1 MCLKRIEENMKLSKA
16 SIYVSLFLSLILYA
30 NYYVTLEVKKA
41 YNNLIQTQ
49 QHSKASINLT
59 NGLQVETNELA
70 QLVRLFIS
78 TSETRYLFYY
88 YDIIAIRNGTKHAPE
103 NYIPS
108 LYWADVI
115 AERESHASL
124 ATQGGISLTTKMKG
138 LGFTQQELLLLQE
151 ILKALETL
159 KNVEQI
165 AFASTQGLYDINN
178 NEYVS
183 DGEPNLDYA
192 NKLIYSNTYN
202 AEKATL
208 SHALFNL
215 SQQVQ
220 KRTDNAIQE
229 ASTLLNTLITKASIG
244 LLLTFLLILLI
255 YLLFRQFILNPISL
269 LSKVAECLASGQYSA
284 RVSKMRAAE
293 ELLTLGK
300 TLDHMSES
308 IGKDIDNRNISQKKL
323 EHANLIVQEATQAKS
338 IFLANMSHEIRTPM
352 NAIIGM
358 AYLALNTKL
367 SSQQANYIETI
378 HNAGQ
383 SLLNIIND
391 ILDFSKIEAG
401 KIELEKTSFQLE
413 TAIINSLSL
422 VKQSLAKKD
431 IEMLVEIT
439 SNSLLNNTKVLVG
452 DAIRLGQILNNL
464 LSNAIK
470 FTQCGHIKLTISTIE
485 NTATQTTLS
494 FSVEDTGIGMTD
506 EQVSRLFL
514 EFEQADSS
522 TTRKYGGTGL
532 GLAITKNLIEL
543 MEGEIKVNS
552 TPHKGTTF
560 SFSAKF
566 DLPEKQPLAHSQ
578 INVANLRVLIVDQQQ
593 KSRLHLQAMMQRLEV
608 GSEVKHGIE
617 MTDSGL
623 EGLLMIQNKYDTGT
637 PYDLVFFDWTNKD
650 ISGKQF
656 LQSHSEKKYLEKTKL
671 IMMSANEYGNMHKT
685 ATKYAIEHLL
695 SKPILPTTLKNV
707 FNSITTSESKL
718 ARPISTK
725 NELSLQGI
733 KILLVEDNKTNQ
745 QLAIEL
751 LKMKGALID
760 TANNG
765 QEAVQKI
772 LNGKIT
778 QYNIV
783 LMDLQMPVMDGY
795 AATKLLREHQ
805 EFAGLPIV
813 AMTAHA
819 MEQDIQKSRLCGMNG
834 HISKPIIPELLY
846 ATIYEL
852 HNKMSLLPLA
862 TETNKTID
870 SEAMFA
876 PIAGL
881 NIVQGLKNS
890 AGRADLYQKV
900 LVNFFN
906 DFKNFSEKF
915 TLLLAARDWK
925 SAELMAHSLKGLT
938 ETIGANQLTQP
949 AVELEQ
955 VCKHASYS
963 SATVILNK
971 LLTELNP
978 LLIQLKKIH
987 LHSEPHK
994 SPTIS
999 VISDVLILLEC
1010 LLLESDVE
1018 VIEQWNRNYPLLTN
1032 VLPEKILL
1040 QINQC
1045 INNFE
1050 FDSAL
1055 NHLQEYKNREGMY

>member
-1 MCLKRIEENMKLSKA
+1 MKLSKA
-16 SIYVSLFLSLILYA
+16 SIYVSLFLSLILCA

-88 YDIIAIRNGTKHAPE
+88 YDIIAIRNGTKHAPD

-115 AERESHASL
+115 AEREPHTTLS
-124 ATQGGISLTTKMKG
+124 TQGGISLTTKMKG

-151 ILKALETL
+151 ILNALETL
-159 KNVEQI
+159 KNVEQV
-165 AFASTQGLYDINN
+165 AFASTQGLYDINT

-183 DGEPNLDYA
+183 DGKPNLDYA

-202 AEKATL
+202 TKKATL

-220 KRTDNAIQE
+220 KRTDNAVQE
-229 ASTLLNTLITKASIG
+229 ASTQLNTLITKASIG
-244 LLLTFLLILLI
+244 LLLTFLLIFLI

-269 LSKVAECLASGQYSA
+269 LSKVAECLAAGQYSA

-413 TAIINSLSL
+413 TAVTNSLSL

-431 IEMLVEIT
+431 IEMLVEIIG
-439 SNSLLNNTKVLVG
+439 NSLLNDTKVLIG
-452 DAIRLGQILNNL
+452 DSIRLGQILNNL

-470 FTQCGHIKLTISTIE
+470 FTQHGYIKLTISTIE

-543 MEGEIKVNS
+543 MDGEIKVNS

-566 DLPEKQPLAHSQ
+566 DLPEKQPLSHCQ

-593 KSRLHLQAMMQRLEV
+593 RSRLLLQTMMQQLEV
-608 GSEVKHGIE
+608 GCEIEHGIE

-623 EGLLMIQNKYDTGT
+623 EALLMIQNKYDAGT
-637 PYDLVFFDWTNKD
+637 PYDLVFFDWTNKT

-656 LQSHSEKKYLEKTKL
+656 LQSHSEKKYLENTKL

-685 ATKYAIEHLL
+685 ATKYAIEYLL
-695 SKPILPTTLKNV
+695 SKPILPTTLKNI
-707 FNSITTSESKL
+707 FNSITVSERKL
-718 ARPISTK
+718 TQPASTK
-725 NELSLQGI
+725 DTLSLKGI
-733 KILLVEDNKTNQ
+733 KVLLVEDNKTNQ

-772 LNGKIT
+772 LGSKKT

-783 LMDLQMPVMDGY
+783 LMDLQMPIMDGY

-805 EFAGLPIV
+805 EFADLPIV

-819 MEQDIQKSRLCGMNG
+819 MEQDIKKSRLCGMNG
-834 HISKPIIPELLY
+834 HISKPIMPELLY

-852 HNKMSLLPLA
+852 HNKVSLLPPSK
-862 TETNKTID
+862 EDNKTID
-870 SEAMFA
+870 SKNMFVA
-876 PIAGL
+876 IAGL
-881 NIVQGLKNS
+881 NTAQGLKNS
-890 AGRADLYQKV
+890 AGRPDLYQKV
-900 LVNFFN
+900 LINFFN
-906 DFKNFSEKF
+906 DFKNFPEKF
-915 TLLLAARDWK
+915 TLLLTARDWK
-925 SAELMAHSLKGLT
+925 NAELMAHSLKGLT

-949 AVELEQ
+949 AIELEQ

-963 SATVILNK
+963 SAIVILNR

-978 LLIQLKKIH
+978 LLIELKKLQLDSKPQNTSTKTAIN
-987 LHSEPHK
+987 
-994 SPTIS
+994 
-999 VISDVLILLEC
+999 DVLILLER

-1032 VLPEKILL
+1032 VLPEKTLL

-1055 NHLQEYKNREGMY
+1055 NHLQEFKNREGIY

>member
-1 MCLKRIEENMKLSKA
+1 M
-16 SIYVSLFLSLILYA
+16 
-30 NYYVTLEVKKA
+30 
-41 YNNLIQTQ
+41 
-49 QHSKASINLT
+49 
-59 NGLQVETNELA
+59 
-70 QLVRLFIS
+70 
-78 TSETRYLFYY
+78 
-88 YDIIAIRNGTKHAPE
+88 
-103 NYIPS
+103 
-108 LYWADVI
+108 
-115 AERESHASL
+115 
-124 ATQGGISLTTKMKG
+124 
-138 LGFTQQELLLLQE
+138 
-151 ILKALETL
+151 
-159 KNVEQI
+159 
-165 AFASTQGLYDINN
+165 
-178 NEYVS
+178 
-183 DGEPNLDYA
+183 
-192 NKLIYSNTYN
+192 
-202 AEKATL
+202 TL

-439 SNSLLNNTKVLVG
+439 SNSLLNDTKVLVG

-566 DLPEKQPLAHSQ
+566 DLPEKQPFAHSQ

-608 GSEVKHGIE
+608 GSEVEHGIE

-637 PYDLVFFDWTNKD
+637 PYDLVFFDWTSKD

-733 KILLVEDNKTNQ
+733 KVLLVEDNKTNQ

-876 PIAGL
+876 PITGL

>member
-1 MCLKRIEENMKLSKA
+1 MKLSKA
-16 SIYVSLFLSLILYA
+16 SIYVSLFISLILCT

-49 QHSKASINLT
+49 QHSTASINLT
-59 NGLQVETNELA
+59 NGLQVETSELA

-78 TSETRYLFYY
+78 TNETRYLFYY
-88 YDIIAIRNGTKHAPE
+88 YDIIAIRDGIKLAP
-103 NYIPS
+103 NHYIPS
-108 LYWADVI
+108 VYWADVI
-115 AERESHASL
+115 AERKPHSTL
-124 ATQGGISLTTKMKG
+124 TTQGGISLATKMRG
-138 LGFTQQELLLLQE
+138 LGFTQQELLLLKD
-151 ILKALETL
+151 ILNALETL

-165 AFASTQGLYDINN
+165 AFASTQGLYDIKT

-183 DGEPNLDYA
+183 DGEPNVEYA

-202 AEKATL
+202 AKKATL

-220 KRTDNAIQE
+220 KRTDNAVQE

-244 LLLTFLLILLI
+244 LLLTFILIFLI

-269 LSKVAECLASGQYSA
+269 LSKVAECLAAGQYST
-284 RVSKMRAAE
+284 RVANIKAAE

-413 TAIINSLSL
+413 TTVTNSLSL

-431 IEMLVEIT
+431 IEMLVEIKG
-439 SNSLLNNTKVLVG
+439 NSLLNDTKVLIG
-452 DAIRLGQILNNL
+452 DSIRLGQILNNL

-470 FTQCGHIKLTISTIE
+470 FTQHGYIKLTISTVE
-485 NTATQTTLS
+485 NTATQTILN

-543 MEGEIKVNS
+543 MDGEIKVNS
-552 TPHKGTTF
+552 TPHEGTIF

-566 DLPEKQPLAHSQ
+566 DLPEKQPLRHNQ

-593 KSRLHLQAMMQRLEV
+593 KSRLLLQAMMQQLEV
-608 GSEVKHGIE
+608 GCEIEHGIE

-623 EGLLMIQNKYDTGT
+623 EALLMIQNEYDAGT
-637 PYDLVFFDWTNKD
+637 PYDLVFFDWTNKE

-656 LQSHSEKKYLEKTKL
+656 LQSHCEKRYLEKTKL
-671 IMMSANEYGNMHKT
+671 IMMSANEYGNMHKI
-685 ATKYAIEHLL
+685 ATKYALEYLL

-707 FNSITTSESKL
+707 FNSITALERKFTQSD
-718 ARPISTK
+718 STK
-725 NELSLQGI
+725 SELSLQGI
-733 KILLVEDNKTNQ
+733 RILLVEDNKTNQ

-783 LMDLQMPVMDGY
+783 LMDLQMPIMDGY
-795 AATKLLREHQ
+795 AAAKLLREHQ

-819 MEQDIQKSRLCGMNG
+819 MEQDIKKSRLYGMNG

-852 HNKMSLLPLA
+852 HNKMTLLPHA
-862 TETNKTID
+862 VKTNETID
-870 SEAMFA
+870 NKDTFA
-876 PIAGL
+876 PIVGL
-881 NIVQGLKNS
+881 NTAQGLKNS
-890 AGRADLYQKV
+890 AGRTDLYQKV

-906 DFKNFSEKF
+906 DFKNFPERF

-925 SAELMAHSLKGLT
+925 NAELMAHSLKGLT

-955 VCKHASYS
+955 VCKQKSYS
-963 SATVILNK
+963 SATVILSK
-971 LLTELNP
+971 LLVKLTP
-978 LLIQLKKIH
+978 LLIELKKIQ
-987 LHSEPHK
+987 LDSEPQKK
-994 SPTIS
+994 STITA
-999 VISDVLILLEC
+999 INDVLILLER

-1018 VIEQWNRNYPLLTN
+1018 VIEQWNRNYPLLTD
-1032 VLPEKILL
+1032 VLPEKTLL

-1055 NHLQEYKNREGMY
+1055 NHLHEYRNREGV

>member
-1 MCLKRIEENMKLSKA
+1 MKLSKA
-16 SIYVSLFLSLILYA
+16 SIYVSLFLSLILCA

-88 YDIIAIRNGTKHAPE
+88 YDIIAIRNGTKHAPD

-115 AERESHASL
+115 AEREPHTTLS
-124 ATQGGISLTTKMKG
+124 TQGGISLTTKMKG

-151 ILKALETL
+151 ILNALETL
-159 KNVEQI
+159 KNVEQV
-165 AFASTQGLYDINN
+165 AFASTQGLYDINT

-183 DGEPNLDYA
+183 DGKPNLDYA

-202 AEKATL
+202 TKKATL

-220 KRTDNAIQE
+220 KRTDNAVQE
-229 ASTLLNTLITKASIG
+229 ASTQLNTLITKASIG
-244 LLLTFLLILLI
+244 LLLTFLLIFLI

-269 LSKVAECLASGQYSA
+269 LSKVAECLAAGQYSA

-413 TAIINSLSL
+413 TAVTNSLSL

-431 IEMLVEIT
+431 IEMLVEIIG
-439 SNSLLNNTKVLVG
+439 NSLLNDTKVLIG
-452 DAIRLGQILNNL
+452 DSIRLGQILNNL

-470 FTQCGHIKLTISTIE
+470 FTQHGYIKLTISTIE

-543 MEGEIKVNS
+543 MDGEIKVNS

-566 DLPEKQPLAHSQ
+566 DLPEKQPLSHCQ

-593 KSRLHLQAMMQRLEV
+593 RSRLLLQTMMQQLEV
-608 GSEVKHGIE
+608 GCEIEHGIE

-623 EGLLMIQNKYDTGT
+623 EALLMIQNKYDAGT
-637 PYDLVFFDWTNKD
+637 PYDLVFFDWTNKT

-656 LQSHSEKKYLEKTKL
+656 LQSHSEKKYLENTKL

-685 ATKYAIEHLL
+685 ATKYAIEYLL
-695 SKPILPTTLKNV
+695 SKPILPTTLKNI
-707 FNSITTSESKL
+707 FNSITVSERKL
-718 ARPISTK
+718 TQPASTK
-725 NELSLQGI
+725 DTLSLKGI
-733 KILLVEDNKTNQ
+733 KVLLVEDNKTNQ

-772 LNGKIT
+772 LGSKKA

-783 LMDLQMPVMDGY
+783 LMDLQMPIMDGY

-805 EFAGLPIV
+805 EFADLPIV

-819 MEQDIQKSRLCGMNG
+819 MEQDIKKSRLCGMNG
-834 HISKPIIPELLY
+834 HISKPIMPELLY

-852 HNKMSLLPLA
+852 HNKVSLLPPSK
-862 TETNKTID
+862 EDNKTID
-870 SEAMFA
+870 SKNMFVA
-876 PIAGL
+876 IAGL
-881 NIVQGLKNS
+881 NTAQGLKNS
-890 AGRADLYQKV
+890 AGRPDLYQKV
-900 LVNFFN
+900 LINFFN
-906 DFKNFSEKF
+906 DFKNFPEKF
-915 TLLLAARDWK
+915 TLLLTARDWK
-925 SAELMAHSLKGLT
+925 NAELMAHSLKGLT

-949 AVELEQ
+949 AIELEQ

-963 SATVILNK
+963 SAIVILNR

-978 LLIQLKKIH
+978 LLIELKKLQLDSKPQNTSTKTAIN
-987 LHSEPHK
+987 
-994 SPTIS
+994 
-999 VISDVLILLEC
+999 DVLILLER

-1032 VLPEKILL
+1032 VLPEKTLL

-1055 NHLQEYKNREGMY
+1055 NHLQEYKNREGIY

>member
-1 MCLKRIEENMKLSKA
+1 MKLSKA
-16 SIYVSLFLSLILYA
+16 SIYVSLFLSLILCA

-49 QHSKASINLT
+49 QHSKASISLT

-88 YDIIAIRNGTKHAPE
+88 YDIIAIRNGTRHAPD

-115 AERESHASL
+115 AERKPHTAL

-165 AFASTQGLYDINN
+165 AFASTQGLYDIKA

-183 DGEPNLDYA
+183 DGEPNVEYA

-202 AEKATL
+202 AKKATL

-220 KRTDNAIQE
+220 KRTDNAVQE

-244 LLLTFLLILLI
+244 LLLTFILIFLI

-269 LSKVAECLASGQYSA
+269 LSKVAECLAAGQYST

-413 TAIINSLSL
+413 TTVTNSLSL

-431 IEMLVEIT
+431 IEMLVEIKG
-439 SNSLLNNTKVLVG
+439 NSLLNDTKVLIG
-452 DAIRLGQILNNL
+452 DSIRLGQILNNL

-470 FTQCGHIKLTISTIE
+470 FTQRGYIKLTISTVE
-485 NTATQTTLS
+485 NTATQTTLN

-543 MEGEIKVNS
+543 MDGEIKVNS
-552 TPHKGTTF
+552 TPHEGTIF

-566 DLPEKQPLAHSQ
+566 DLPEKQPLCHNQ

-593 KSRLHLQAMMQRLEV
+593 KSRLLLQAMMQQLEV
-608 GSEVKHGIE
+608 GSEVEHDIE

-623 EGLLMIQNKYDTGT
+623 EALLMIQNEYDAGT

-656 LQSHSEKKYLEKTKL
+656 LQSHCEKRYLEKTKL
-671 IMMSANEYGNMHKT
+671 IMMSANEYGNMHKI
-685 ATKYAIEHLL
+685 ATKYALEYLL

-707 FNSITTSESKL
+707 FNSITALESKFTQSD
-718 ARPISTK
+718 STK
-725 NELSLQGI
+725 SELSLQGI
-733 KILLVEDNKTNQ
+733 RILLVEDNKTNQ

-783 LMDLQMPVMDGY
+783 LMDLQMPIMDGY

-819 MEQDIQKSRLCGMNG
+819 MEQDIKKSRLYGMNG

-852 HNKMSLLPLA
+852 HNKMTLLPHA
-862 TETNKTID
+862 VKTNETINNKDT
-870 SEAMFA
+870 FA
-876 PIAGL
+876 PIVGL
-881 NIVQGLKNS
+881 NTAQGLKNS
-890 AGRADLYQKV
+890 AGRTDLYQKV

-906 DFKNFSEKF
+906 DFKNFPERF
-915 TLLLAARDWK
+915 TLLLEARDWK
-925 SAELMAHSLKGLT
+925 NAELMAHSLKGLT

-971 LLTELNP
+971 LLTELTP
-978 LLIQLKKIH
+978 LLIELKKIQ
-987 LHSEPHK
+987 LDSEPQN
-994 SPTIS
+994 IS
-999 VISDVLILLEC
+999 TKTAISDVLILLER

-1018 VIEQWNRNYPLLTN
+1018 VIEQWNRNYQLLTDL
-1032 VLPEKILL
+1032 LPEKTLL

>member
-1 MCLKRIEENMKLSKA
+1 MKLSKA
-16 SIYVSLFLSLILYA
+16 SIYVSLFLSLILCA

-88 YDIIAIRNGTKHAPE
+88 YDIIAIRNGTKHAPD

-115 AERESHASL
+115 AEREPHTTLS
-124 ATQGGISLTTKMKG
+124 TQGGISLTTKMKG

-151 ILKALETL
+151 ILNALETL
-159 KNVEQI
+159 KNVEQV
-165 AFASTQGLYDINN
+165 AFASTQGLYDINT

-183 DGEPNLDYA
+183 DGKPNLDYA

-202 AEKATL
+202 TKKATL

-220 KRTDNAIQE
+220 KRTDNAVQE
-229 ASTLLNTLITKASIG
+229 ASTQLNTLITKASIG
-244 LLLTFLLILLI
+244 LLLTFLLIFLI

-269 LSKVAECLASGQYSA
+269 LSKVAECLAAGQYSA

-413 TAIINSLSL
+413 TAVTNSLSL

-431 IEMLVEIT
+431 IEMLVEIIG
-439 SNSLLNNTKVLVG
+439 NSLLNDTKVLIG
-452 DAIRLGQILNNL
+452 DSIRLGQILNNL

-470 FTQCGHIKLTISTIE
+470 FTQHGYIKLTISTIE

-543 MEGEIKVNS
+543 MDGEIKVNS

-566 DLPEKQPLAHSQ
+566 DLPEKQPLSHCQ

-593 KSRLHLQAMMQRLEV
+593 RSRLLLQTMMQQLEV
-608 GSEVKHGIE
+608 GCEIEHGIE

-623 EGLLMIQNKYDTGT
+623 EALLMIQNKYDAGT
-637 PYDLVFFDWTNKD
+637 PYDLVFFDWTNKT

-656 LQSHSEKKYLEKTKL
+656 LQSHSEKKYLENTKL

-685 ATKYAIEHLL
+685 ATKYAIEYLL
-695 SKPILPTTLKNV
+695 SKPILPTTLKNI
-707 FNSITTSESKL
+707 FNSITVSERKL
-718 ARPISTK
+718 TQPASTK
-725 NELSLQGI
+725 DTLSLKGI
-733 KILLVEDNKTNQ
+733 KVLLVEDNKTNQ

-772 LNGKIT
+772 LGSKKT

-783 LMDLQMPVMDGY
+783 LMDLQMPIMDGY

-805 EFAGLPIV
+805 EFADLPIV

-819 MEQDIQKSRLCGMNG
+819 MEQDIKKSRLCGMNG
-834 HISKPIIPELLY
+834 HISKPIMPELLY

-852 HNKMSLLPLA
+852 HNKVSLLPPSK
-862 TETNKTID
+862 EDNKTID
-870 SEAMFA
+870 SKNMFVA
-876 PIAGL
+876 IAGL
-881 NIVQGLKNS
+881 NTAQGLKNS
-890 AGRADLYQKV
+890 AGRPDLYQKV
-900 LVNFFN
+900 LINFFN
-906 DFKNFSEKF
+906 DFKNFPEKF
-915 TLLLAARDWK
+915 TLLLTARDWK
-925 SAELMAHSLKGLT
+925 NAELMAHSLKGLT

-949 AVELEQ
+949 AIELEQ

-963 SATVILNK
+963 SAIVILNR

-978 LLIQLKKIH
+978 LLIELKKLQLDSKPQNTSTKTAIN
-987 LHSEPHK
+987 
-994 SPTIS
+994 
-999 VISDVLILLEC
+999 DVLILLER

-1032 VLPEKILL
+1032 VLPEKTLL

-1055 NHLQEYKNREGMY
+1055 NHLQEYKNREGIY

>member
-1 MCLKRIEENMKLSKA
+1 
-16 SIYVSLFLSLILYA
+16 
-30 NYYVTLEVKKA
+30 
-41 YNNLIQTQ
+41 
-49 QHSKASINLT
+49 
-59 NGLQVETNELA
+59 
-70 QLVRLFIS
+70 
-78 TSETRYLFYY
+78 
-88 YDIIAIRNGTKHAPE
+88 
-103 NYIPS
+103 
-108 LYWADVI
+108 
-115 AERESHASL
+115 
-124 ATQGGISLTTKMKG
+124 
-138 LGFTQQELLLLQE
+138 
-151 ILKALETL
+151 
-159 KNVEQI
+159 
-165 AFASTQGLYDINN
+165 
-178 NEYVS
+178 
-183 DGEPNLDYA
+183 
-192 NKLIYSNTYN
+192 
-202 AEKATL
+202 
-208 SHALFNL
+208 
-215 SQQVQ
+215 
-220 KRTDNAIQE
+220 
-229 ASTLLNTLITKASIG
+229 
-244 LLLTFLLILLI
+244 
-255 YLLFRQFILNPISL
+255 
-269 LSKVAECLASGQYSA
+269 
-284 RVSKMRAAE
+284 
-293 ELLTLGK
+293 
-300 TLDHMSES
+300 
-308 IGKDIDNRNISQKKL
+308 
-323 EHANLIVQEATQAKS
+323 
-338 IFLANMSHEIRTPM
+338 MSHEIRTPM

-413 TAIINSLSL
+413 TAVTNSLSL

-431 IEMLVEIT
+431 IEMLVEIIG
-439 SNSLLNNTKVLVG
+439 NSLLNDTKVLIG
-452 DAIRLGQILNNL
+452 DSIRLGQILNNL

-470 FTQCGHIKLTISTIE
+470 FTQHGYIKLTISTIE

-543 MEGEIKVNS
+543 MDGEIKVNS

-566 DLPEKQPLAHSQ
+566 DLPEKQPLSHCQ

-593 KSRLHLQAMMQRLEV
+593 RSRLLLQTMMQQLEV
-608 GSEVKHGIE
+608 GCEIEHGIE

-623 EGLLMIQNKYDTGT
+623 EALLMIQNKYDAGT
-637 PYDLVFFDWTNKD
+637 PYDLVFFDWTNKT

-656 LQSHSEKKYLEKTKL
+656 LQSHSEKKYLENTKL

-685 ATKYAIEHLL
+685 ATKYAIEYLL
-695 SKPILPTTLKNV
+695 SKPILPTTLKNI
-707 FNSITTSESKL
+707 FNSITVSERKL
-718 ARPISTK
+718 TQPASTK
-725 NELSLQGI
+725 DTLSLKGI
-733 KILLVEDNKTNQ
+733 KVLLVEDNKTNQ

-772 LNGKIT
+772 LGSKKT

-783 LMDLQMPVMDGY
+783 LMDLQMPIMDGY

-805 EFAGLPIV
+805 EFADLPIV

-819 MEQDIQKSRLCGMNG
+819 MEQDIKKSRLCGMNG
-834 HISKPIIPELLY
+834 HISKPIMPELLY

-852 HNKMSLLPLA
+852 HNKVSLLPPSK
-862 TETNKTID
+862 EDNKTID
-870 SEAMFA
+870 SKNMFVA
-876 PIAGL
+876 IAGL
-881 NIVQGLKNS
+881 NTAQGLKNS
-890 AGRADLYQKV
+890 AGRPDLYQKV
-900 LVNFFN
+900 LINFFN
-906 DFKNFSEKF
+906 DFKNFPEKF
-915 TLLLAARDWK
+915 TLLLTARDWK
-925 SAELMAHSLKGLT
+925 NAELMAHSLKGLT

-949 AVELEQ
+949 AIELEQ

-963 SATVILNK
+963 SAIVILNR

-978 LLIQLKKIH
+978 LLIELKKLQLDSKPQNTSTKTAIN
-987 LHSEPHK
+987 
-994 SPTIS
+994 
-999 VISDVLILLEC
+999 DVLILLER

-1032 VLPEKILL
+1032 VLPEKTLL

-1055 NHLQEYKNREGMY
+1055 NHLQEYKNREGIY

>member
-1 MCLKRIEENMKLSKA
+1 MKLSKA
-16 SIYVSLFLSLILYA
+16 SIYVSLFLSLILCA

-124 ATQGGISLTTKMKG
+124 ATQGGTSLTTKMKG

-439 SNSLLNNTKVLVG
+439 SNSLLNDTKVLVG

-566 DLPEKQPLAHSQ
+566 DLPEKQPFAHSQ

-608 GSEVKHGIE
+608 GSEVEHGIE

-637 PYDLVFFDWTNKD
+637 PYDLVFFDWTSKD

-733 KILLVEDNKTNQ
+733 KVLLVEDNKTNQ

-876 PIAGL
+876 PITGL